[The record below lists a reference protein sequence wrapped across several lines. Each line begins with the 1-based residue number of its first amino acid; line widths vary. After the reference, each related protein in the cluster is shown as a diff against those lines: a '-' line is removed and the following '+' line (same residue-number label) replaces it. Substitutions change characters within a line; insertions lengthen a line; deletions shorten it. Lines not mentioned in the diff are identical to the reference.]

1 MLRHR
6 LAVPLLVLAAAVAI
20 PLARSPARAATTAVV
35 DQRPACGTERWP
47 VKVFEDPD
55 AGLVDMS
62 QAVPESVA
70 DLVRVP
76 PPANLP
82 DDRRLSPVELT
93 LYSVTARLV
102 EAKREEDSDFHVVI
116 ADPDTNDTM
125 IVELPDAARCA
136 PGASGDHVAEMQAAR
151 NAFIARFGTPSSDRF
166 VPLSGT
172 AQIIGL
178 GFFDFLHGQT
188 GVAPNAIEL
197 HPVLWFTVTSSSTPV
212 TGTITP
218 LAPTPEGEIP
228 SAAEVTIVSVEG
240 GIVGGPATLSA
251 QAPARGELL
260 NQLHDA
266 RRNAEHGRR
275 SCAKSCR
282 FQRAGELG
290 LDYRL
295 EHAPGDRGRD
305 SDLQPWWGCDGDD
318 RDSVE
323 AQAGEPSFSSIRR
336 CSSATN
342 GIAGP

>member
-82 DDRRLSPVELT
+82 ADRRLSPVELT

-251 QAPARGELL
+251 QAPPGA
-260 NQLHDA
+260 
-266 RRNAEHGRR
+266 
-275 SCAKSCR
+275 SCSISYTTP
-282 FQRAGELG
+282 AGTQSTAAG
-290 LDYRL
+290 LVLKAADSSGQVSWAWTIGSSTR
-295 EHAPGDRGRD
+295 PGTGGVTVTC
-305 SDLQPWWGCDGDD
+305 SPGG
-318 RDSVE
+318 
-323 AQAGEPSFSSIRR
+323 AATATIAIR
-336 CSSATN
+336 
-342 GIAGP
+342 